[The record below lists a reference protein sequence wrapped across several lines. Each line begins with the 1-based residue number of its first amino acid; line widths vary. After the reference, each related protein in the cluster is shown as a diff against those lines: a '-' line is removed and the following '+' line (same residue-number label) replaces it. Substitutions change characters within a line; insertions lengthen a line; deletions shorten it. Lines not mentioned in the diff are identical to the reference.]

1 VSIGSGFERDW
12 GLFEV
17 NASYWHSLRAAYD
30 AELEGFLVRVQ
41 DDRVDDQPVK
51 LDLSEPARG
60 VVNLSAGAEVFL
72 SPKVSVL
79 SGVCTDF
86 TAVPS
91 GGLRGSL
98 FNYYP
103 YRTNRL
109 TASAGFSS
117 HGSGGDL
124 VVGTELSVAWGE
136 RLAVNSY
143 QLPPD
148 LVATEQRTY
157 QLLLTVAG
165 ATTLRAIK
173 RAVDDVREVVVPKR
187 K

>member
-1 VSIGSGFERDW
+1 
-12 GLFEV
+12 
-17 NASYWHSLRAAYD
+17 
-30 AELEGFLVRVQ
+30 
-41 DDRVDDQPVK
+41 
-51 LDLSEPARG
+51 
-60 VVNLSAGAEVFL
+60 
-72 SPKVSVL
+72 VSVL
-79 SGVCTDF
+79 SGVSTDF
-86 TAVPS
+86 SAVS
-91 GGLRGSL
+91 GGGLRGSL

-109 TASAGFSS
+109 TASAGFAS

-124 VVGTELSVAWGE
+124 VVGTELSVGWGE